1 MLAHQLKWEKGR
13 GQRRTENLA
22 KHSEETESERS
33 WETREHKMTQTPEK
47 RIAAEELGP
56 LSNGRHLFFSHQYLT
71 RPQEG
76 WDSLI
81 PAAALWSQRQS
92 SIHDYLK
99 YTFFSCSPT
108 AWFDKMEFSFMMK
121 RSKDYKEKLPMDATT
136 FDVEIFNIRTRR
148 RSVLLSWR
156 HTPSNIKKI

>member
-99 YTFFSCSPT
+99 YTFFHVHRRLDLTKWSS
-108 AWFDKMEFSFMMK
+108 ALWW
-121 RSKDYKEKLPMDATT
+121 KEARTT
-136 FDVEIFNIRTRR
+136 KKSSQWMQQHLMLKYLILEHVGDLCFYHDVTPHRT
-148 RSVLLSWR
+148 
-156 HTPSNIKKI
+156 